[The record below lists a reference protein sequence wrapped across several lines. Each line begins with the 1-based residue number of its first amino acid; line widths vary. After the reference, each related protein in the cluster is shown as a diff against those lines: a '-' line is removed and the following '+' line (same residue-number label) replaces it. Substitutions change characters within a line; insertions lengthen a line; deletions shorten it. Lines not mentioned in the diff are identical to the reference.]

1 MEDVSSEIQ
10 TTEEG
15 TRMEAVEIYDI
26 FLKDGTH
33 LRYCTAS
40 TDQELVDWAE

>member
-10 TTEEG
+10 EQEESA
-15 TRMEAVEIYDI
+15 TMKIVEIYDI
-26 FLKDGTH
+26 FLTDGTH

-40 TDQELVDWAE
+40 TDQKLMDWAE